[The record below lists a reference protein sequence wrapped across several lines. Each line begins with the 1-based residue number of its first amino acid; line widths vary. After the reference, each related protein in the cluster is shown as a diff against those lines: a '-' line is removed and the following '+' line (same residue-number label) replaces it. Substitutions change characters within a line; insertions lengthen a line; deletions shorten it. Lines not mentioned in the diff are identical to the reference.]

1 MVLEGIVPEGQ
12 RATVL
17 QLPALG
23 GPERAEGK
31 MERSEPKRR
40 SLSCIGEASSGK
52 ADRAMPGCP
61 SRESYPRVGMME
73 P

>member
-1 MVLEGIVPEGQ
+1 MQQNHLPARELQRVMVLEGIVPEGQ

-31 MERSEPKRR
+31 VEGSEPKRR
-40 SLSCIGEASSGK
+40 PVTMMHRTSL
-52 ADRAMPGCP
+52 
-61 SRESYPRVGMME
+61 
-73 P
+73 